1 MTKYIGF
8 YLRVCDAVPDNI
20 GLEMEYKPP
29 KAPMELRFLF
39 RWLSRDRKSS
49 SEHLVVGGAIAIV
62 MGVHLSC
69 ADSPTFASGL
79 TRTPR
84 SLNLDAAR
92 LRYTYQR
99 PGPSSFAAAAYLLR
113 TSGYCDAVSYEEIG
127 FACEYSLPSPYF
139 LNETKNLHLGYIS
152 DRFWLIFQ

>member
-1 MTKYIGF
+1 M
-8 YLRVCDAVPDNI
+8 PDNI

-49 SEHLVVGGAIAIV
+49 SDHLVVGGAIAIV

-92 LRYTYQR
+92 RLDIHINGPVHPASLQQR
-99 PGPSSFAAAAYLLR
+99 IYLEPVAIATLCHMKRSDSPVNIAFLVPISSMRQKTF
-113 TSGYCDAVSYEEIG
+113 I
-127 FACEYSLPSPYF
+127 
-139 LNETKNLHLGYIS
+139 
-152 DRFWLIFQ
+152 